1 MIVNPSVTDLLTKVN
16 NRFELVIATS
26 KRARQL
32 SNGEKPM
39 INSNEESTVTLASME
54 IAEGMVETC

>member
-39 INSNEESTVTLASME
+39 TNEKEESTVTLASIE
-54 IAEGMVETC
+54 ISEGMVEIC

>member
-32 SNGEKPM
+32 SEGEEPM
-39 INSNEESTVTLASME
+39 TNSKECT
-54 IAEGMVETC
+54 